1 MKISS
6 NHIPLEPSWDRET
19 IELIRMVP
27 TTSLYREHWDRQT
40 RELEKNISNPFPLEN
55 LGAGRPENWTK

>member
-19 IELIRMVP
+19 IELKRMIP
-27 TTSLYREHWDRQT
+27 TTSLYREPWDRQT
-40 RELEKNISNPFPLEN
+40 IELEKIVPTTSL
-55 LGAGRPENWTK
+55 